1 MRGSRGEGKPE
12 PASWFPQP
20 SGATLDTRPVRISF
34 VSRFTIRLSEST
46 AAPAAPADVR
56 AAAYDVCMDDG
67 DRNRE
72 EERRVPTLEELE
84 REVEV
89 TVYQAGGPGGQ
100 HRNRTYSA
108 VRLRHIPTGVTV
120 TCADTRSQIR
130 NRRIAL
136 QRLQKRLADRARR
149 RRPRVPTRKS
159 RSVRRRELE
168 AKRRRSRIKKL
179 RARPSDND

>member
-1 MRGSRGEGKPE
+1 MDHGSRE
-12 PASWFPQP
+12 PH
-20 SGATLDTRPVRISF
+20 
-34 VSRFTIRLSEST
+34 
-46 AAPAAPADVR
+46 
-56 AAAYDVCMDDG
+56 
-67 DRNRE
+67 
-72 EERRVPTLEELE
+72 EERRTPTLEELE

-108 VRLRHIPTGVTV
+108 VRVRHLPTGITV

-149 RRPRVPTRKS
+149 RRPRIPTRKS
-159 RSVRRRELE
+159 RSQRRRELE
-168 AKRRRSRIKKL
+168 AKRHRSRIKAL
-179 RARPSDND
+179 RRRPPDTD